1 MMALM
6 VVSVVAGAIVAIAW
20 LIWPS
25 QAFDEAMLAAPMW
38 MFVLTSVIVFVP
50 VVLAHEFGHALMARR
65 LLPDEPVKITV
76 GTAFEVAQLRLGEIS
91 ISVNALASPIGQA
104 GVAEFDAS
112 RAYARDI
119 VLIALAGPAAS
130 TLALVLGIAALA
142 VAPAIEVVRLAIS
155 ASILFNA
162 FGVLNIVPL
171 AYRNRRKGPVHHTD
185 GRVVLDAVRVLHA
198 LR

>member
-1 MMALM
+1 M
-6 VVSVVAGAIVAIAW
+6 VVSVVAGVIVAIAS

-25 QAFDEAMLAAPMW
+25 RAFDEAMLAAPIW
-38 MFVLTSVIVFVP
+38 LFVLTSAIVLIP

-65 LLPDEPVKITV
+65 LLPDEPVKITA
-76 GTAFEVAQLRLGEIS
+76 GSAFEVAQLRLGELS

-104 GVAEFDAS
+104 GVTEFDAS
-112 RAYARDI
+112 RAYARNI

-130 TLALVLGIAALA
+130 TLALLLSIAALS
-142 VAPAIEVVRLAIS
+142 VAPGIEVVRLAIS
-155 ASILFNA
+155 CSILLNA
-162 FGVLNIVPL
+162 FGVLNIIPL

-185 GRVVLDAVRVLHA
+185 GRVVLDAVRVMHA